1 MASEHD
7 RAVLNCIFNPLL
19 PIGENAYDEDLP
31 ADLTDDE
38 PQTLESKQA
47 KQLELEGV
55 KAAES
60 GDVAMAVG
68 IFTRAINT
76 CPTLPSCY
84 NNRAQAY
91 RIQDNIEGALADLDR
106 AVSLS
111 GGAGRTGRQALC
123 QRGIVHRKEGREE
136 AARRDFQA
144 ASRLGSQF
152 AKAQLAQ
159 LNPYAALC
167 NKMLHDAFLKLQ
179 SGEA

>member
-91 RIQDNIEGALADLDR
+91 RIQDNIEGTGSRVWCRPPSWIVTSRRPSWMVVTGQVDLDP
-106 AVSLS
+106 
-111 GGAGRTGRQALC
+111 GGH
-123 QRGIVHRKEGREE
+123 I
-136 AARRDFQA
+136 
-144 ASRLGSQF
+144 GS
-152 AKAQLAQ
+152 AISKSSAPLR
-159 LNPYAALC
+159 
-167 NKMLHDAFLKLQ
+167 H
-179 SGEA
+179 GT